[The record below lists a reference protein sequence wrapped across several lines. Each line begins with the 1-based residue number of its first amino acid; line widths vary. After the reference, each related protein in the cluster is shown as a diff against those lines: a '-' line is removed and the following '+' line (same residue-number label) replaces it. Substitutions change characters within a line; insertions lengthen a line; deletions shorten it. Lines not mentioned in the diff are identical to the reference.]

1 VFTAKADKPYF
12 NAWLRRTRRQFAV
25 SGRLSQT
32 AFVLCREE
40 GGTLENWCQRLRDLL
55 NGGEVPSLDL
65 LTRIDTILSGSRP
78 VAATHPDAQ
87 VSFW

>member
-1 VFTAKADKPYF
+1 MFTAKADKPYF

-40 GGTLENWCQRLRDLL
+40 GGTQENWCQRLRDLL
-55 NGGEVPSLDL
+55 NGGEVPSIEL
-65 LTRIDTILSGSRP
+65 LTRIDTILSGRQP
-78 VAATHPDAQ
+78 VATAHSNSQ